1 MNNKVDKTSDFSVM
15 AIFLVDLQIS
25 EKTKLVL
32 TRKEL
37 VAMIFFLLFAL
48 IPWEEILRMMVD
60 GVNRIAQLGPNQSLN
75 TIKNKRIHAPPT
87 QRNTST
93 STFL

>member
-48 IPWEEILRMMVD
+48 IPREEILRMMVD
-60 GVNRIAQLGPNQSLN
+60 GVNKTWWEVDIETPQFCNPHTRTCL
-75 TIKNKRIHAPPT
+75 
-87 QRNTST
+87 
-93 STFL
+93 